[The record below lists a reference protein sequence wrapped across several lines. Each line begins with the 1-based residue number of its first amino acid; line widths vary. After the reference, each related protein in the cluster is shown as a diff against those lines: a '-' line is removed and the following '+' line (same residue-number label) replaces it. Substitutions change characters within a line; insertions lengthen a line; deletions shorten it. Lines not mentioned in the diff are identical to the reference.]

1 MRRLNPAI
9 AVGIA
14 AATLMVRE
22 DKEEWKEEKHGD
34 QMVEVVDQKEQQERE
49 TLLVIRK

>member
-22 DKEEWKEEKHGD
+22 DEEKL
-34 QMVEVVDQKEQQERE
+34 MEEKMR
-49 TLLVIRK
+49 RS